1 MSINPISVTSGS
13 YSPPVQLNPTP
24 QRATAAA
31 AQEAT
36 ETSATTR
43 KEAAKGDPVAIRK
56 LAQQAQ
62 QAKQV
67 DARVPTA
74 KIPSN
79 APGRIDLTA

>member
-56 LAQQAQ
+56 LAQQA
-62 QAKQV
+62 KQV